1 MPTYHLV
8 TCMQNATKLH
18 EKCAQ
23 SSYKMNA
30 TKKNAKRRENNA
42 KQT

>member
-1 MPTYHLV
+1 MPTYHLI

-23 SSYKMNA
+23 SSYTMNA
-30 TKKNAKRRENNA
+30 TKKKCQEKR
-42 KQT
+42 K